1 MPPPNGAHYWHRED
15 WLEASRASDSWLAWN
30 ADGLQDMG
38 KEGKGP
44 GGMLSLIQPL
54 LNSALIPHNSPL
66 YLCGGGGGI

>member
-1 MPPPNGAHYWHRED
+1 M
-15 WLEASRASDSWLAWN
+15 AWN

-44 GGMLSLIQPL
+44 GGMFSLIQPL
-54 LNSALIPHNSPL
+54 LNSALITHNSPL